1 MSGNTMITAATEGSR
16 LLLAHQGG
24 WDEVMLVGIPVVLFG
39 GLLLVARQRARQI
52 VAQRD
57 IEAKADPDS

>member
-1 MSGNTMITAATEGSR
+1 MSGNTLIAATAEGPR

-24 WDEVMLVGIPVVLFG
+24 WDEVMLVGIPVALFG

-57 IEAKADPDS
+57 IEAKADLDS